1 MKTQADIVA
10 DDKGF
15 KEKLETRKVMIPGL
29 NILHTKPVEDIAE
42 VLALVIKSQ
51 NNIVELRYKIGDC
64 IELVY
69 ET

>member
-1 MKTQADIVA
+1 MKTQADVVA

-15 KEKLETRKVMIPGL
+15 KEKLEKRKVVVPGL

-42 VLALVIKSQ
+42 VLALVMKSQ
-51 NNIVELRYKIGDC
+51 NNIVELKYVLGEY
-64 IELVY
+64 IELTY